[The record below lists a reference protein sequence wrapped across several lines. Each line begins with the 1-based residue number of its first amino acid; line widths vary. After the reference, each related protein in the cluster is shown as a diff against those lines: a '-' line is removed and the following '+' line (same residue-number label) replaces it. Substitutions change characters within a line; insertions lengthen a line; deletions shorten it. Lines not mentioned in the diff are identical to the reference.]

1 MSSITEQF
9 SAATKSQL
17 ETQFNVVTA
26 IASTAVDSAEKFINL
41 HLNAGKATLE
51 KGAATARQLLDAK
64 DPKELFS
71 LVQPPSFDK
80 LSAYGKE
87 LFDIA
92 TQAQHELIKAA
103 TQFKDAA
110 TAAAPAPLLAAVKSP
125 APAAAAPAV
134 AVEVVAEAE
143 PAPAAKPAAK
153 LKPAVE
159 AVAEVEQ
166 ATPVSAVPPQPL
178 AAPIEEP
185 APVVVKSVAPGKAK
199 PAVKAPPKK

>member
-17 ETQFNVVTA
+17 ETQFNVITA
-26 IASTAVDSAEKFINL
+26 IASTAVDSAEKFITL

-51 KGAATARQLLDAK
+51 KGAATAKQLLDAK

-92 TQAQHELIKAA
+92 SHAQHELIKAA
-103 TQFKDAA
+103 TQYKDAA
-110 TAAAPAPLLAAVKSP
+110 SSAAAPAPLLAAVKSV
-125 APAAAAPAV
+125 APAV

-143 PAPAAKPAAK
+143 AAPLAKPAAK

-166 ATPVSAVPPQPL
+166 STPVSAVPPEPL